1 MNDKVEVPCEEVPCE
16 AAVAAVVSLDNL
28 LDRVIRLKLKA
39 IRKNDKELFDI
50 ADGLEHYLKLLMDK
64 NTIFERW

>member
-1 MNDKVEVPCEEVPCE
+1 MSDKVVEHCE
-16 AAVAAVVSLDNL
+16 AAVVSLDDL

-50 ADGLEHYLKLLMDK
+50 SDGLEHYLKLLMDK

>member
-1 MNDKVEVPCEEVPCE
+1 MSDKVGEHC
-16 AAVAAVVSLDNL
+16 VAAVVSLDDL

-50 ADGLEHYLKLLMDK
+50 SDGLEHYLKLLMDK

>member
-1 MNDKVEVPCEEVPCE
+1 MSDKVGEHCE
-16 AAVAAVVSLDNL
+16 AAVVSLDDL

-50 ADGLEHYLKLLMDK
+50 SDGLEHYLKLLMDK

>member
-1 MNDKVEVPCEEVPCE
+1 MSDKVEEPCEV
-16 AAVAAVVSLDNL
+16 AVVSLDNL

>member
-1 MNDKVEVPCEEVPCE
+1 MSDKVKEPCT
-16 AAVAAVVSLDNL
+16 AAVVSLDNL
-28 LDRVIRLKLKA
+28 LDSVLRLKLRA
-39 IRKNDKELFDI
+39 IRKEDKELFDI

>member
-1 MNDKVEVPCEEVPCE
+1 MSDKVEEPCEEVPCT
-16 AAVAAVVSLDNL
+16 AAVVSLDDL
-28 LDRVIRLKLKA
+28 LDRVLRLKLRA
-39 IRKNDKELFDI
+39 IRKGDKELFDI

>member
-1 MNDKVEVPCEEVPCE
+1 MSDKVEEPCE
-16 AAVAAVVSLDNL
+16 AAVVSLDDL

-50 ADGLEHYLKLLMDK
+50 SDGLEHYLKLLMDK
-64 NTIFERW
+64 NTIFARW

>member
-1 MNDKVEVPCEEVPCE
+1 MSGKVEELCEPCE
-16 AAVAAVVSLDNL
+16 VAIVSLDDL
-28 LDRVIRLKLKA
+28 LDRVLRLKLRA
-39 IRKNDKELFDI
+39 IRKGDKELFDI

>member
-1 MNDKVEVPCEEVPCE
+1 MSDKVGEHCE
-16 AAVAAVVSLDNL
+16 AAVVSLDDL
-28 LDRVIRLKLKA
+28 LDRVIRLKLRA

-50 ADGLEHYLKLLMDK
+50 SDGLEHYLKLLMDK